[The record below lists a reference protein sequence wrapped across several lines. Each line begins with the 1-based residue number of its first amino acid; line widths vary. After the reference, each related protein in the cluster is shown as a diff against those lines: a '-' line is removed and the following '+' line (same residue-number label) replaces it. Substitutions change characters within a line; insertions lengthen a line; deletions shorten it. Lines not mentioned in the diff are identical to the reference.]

1 MGAARV
7 ASACFQ
13 VNAHRYLC
21 CLVFNQRHAWRIR
34 GSTDMGEEEPVAE
47 GRLITTETL
56 GRLELFRGVGLESL
70 DWVSRSCA
78 VRSLVPGQVLLE
90 PGNDNDALYVILA
103 GRAQVRFTHDEP
115 HSNIHLEP
123 GECAGEMSIIEGAQ
137 PSAMVVAQSHCRVLI
152 LDAKVIW
159 TLIDRSPVVARNLL
173 HILSTRVRR
182 NNLALVRSHQQ
193 QRIHERDALQDP
205 LTGLH
210 NRRWMERSLSRIVER
225 CARAREPLGLLM
237 IDTDHFKR
245 YNDEH
250 GHPAGDRL
258 LAAIGSL
265 ISENVRSTDR
275 ACRYGGDEF
284 LVVLPQAGRVEA
296 MQIAERVCRSI
307 SEQTPDPCAGWLKA
321 AVSVSVGVASLRS
334 GMNLRQLL
342 ASADAALYRAKSA
355 GRGVVSR

>member
-1 MGAARV
+1 
-7 ASACFQ
+7 
-13 VNAHRYLC
+13 
-21 CLVFNQRHAWRIR
+21 
-34 GSTDMGEEEPVAE
+34 MGEKEPVAE
-47 GRLITTETL
+47 GCPITTAALE
-56 GRLELFRGVGLESL
+56 RLELFRGAGQESL

-78 VRSLVPGQVLLE
+78 VRSLVPGEVLLE
-90 PGNDNDALYVILA
+90 PDSDNDALYIILS
-103 GRAQVRFTHDEP
+103 GRAQVRFARDES

-137 PSAMVVAQSHCRVLI
+137 PSATVVAHSHCRVLI
-152 LDAKVIW
+152 LDAEIIW

-173 HILSTRVRR
+173 YILSRRVRR

-193 QRIHERDALQDP
+193 QRIHERDALNDP

-210 NRRWMERSLSRIVER
+210 NRRWMERTLSGIVAR
-225 CARAREPLGLLM
+225 CARAREPLALLM

-245 YNDEH
+245 YNDDH
-250 GHPAGDRL
+250 GHLAGDQL
-258 LAAIGSL
+258 LAVIGRL
-265 ISENVRSTDR
+265 ISANVRLTDR

-284 LVVLPQAGRVEA
+284 LVVLPQAGPAEA

-307 SEQTPDPCAGWLKA
+307 REQTGQRGAGRLKA
-321 AVSVSVGVASLRS
+321 AVSVSVGVASLCS
-334 GMNLRQLL
+334 GMNFRQLL